1 MDDQAPKRLLE
12 LQQRF
17 AGHLRDPD
25 NNPPPEGI
33 EERRLAIYRR
43 LFFNNLSNLFA
54 RNFPVI
60 RKLFGDDAWRALIR
74 AFMVN
79 HRSHTPMFT
88 EIGSE
93 FVAFLVERRDHAIDQ
108 RPWLPDLAHWEYLET
123 CVRLDAAE
131 LPPPIDTPAPEPER
145 LLPQRLLINTTLK
158 IAQYQWPVQRIS
170 PDFQPEAP
178 EPTLLAVYRRSNDR
192 VAFMQINSMTAM
204 LLQALDGDDA
214 PPLQA
219 VLDDLATRIDQPA
232 ETIVQAAL
240 PLLATLVER
249 ELILGTR

>member
-1 MDDQAPKRLLE
+1 MDDHAPERLLE
-12 LQQRF
+12 LQRRF

-60 RKLFGDDAWRALIR
+60 RKLFDDSAWRELIR
-74 AFMVN
+74 AFMVA
-79 HRSHTPMFT
+79 HRASTPMFT

-93 FVAFLVERRDHAIDQ
+93 FVAFLVERRDAAIDQ

-123 CVRLDAAE
+123 CVRLDSAE
-131 LPPPIDTPAPEPER
+131 VTRPEEASKVETEA
-145 LLPQRLLINTTLK
+145 LLSARFLINPTLK
-158 IAQYQWPVQRIS
+158 IAHYQWPVHRIS
-170 PDFQPEAP
+170 PDFQPETP
-178 EPTLLAVYRRSNDR
+178 EPTLLAVYRRGNDR
-192 VAFMQINSMTAM
+192 VAFMQINSLTAT
-204 LLQALDGDDA
+204 LLQTLDNDDA
-214 PPLQA
+214 PPA
-219 VLDDLATRIDQPA
+219 GTVLADLADRIDQPVDVI
-232 ETIVQAAL
+232 ERSAL
-240 PLLATLVER
+240 PLLATLVKR